1 MGNGN
6 QISNEHN
13 LQGIGYIKFFT
24 NKKAGSYLK
33 QRLAIAIQRGGA
45 TFIIGSLPARAE
57 LEGVNFTY
65 I

>member
-13 LQGIGYIKFFT
+13 LQGIGFIKFFA

-33 QRLAIAIQRGGA
+33 QRLAVAIQRGSA
-45 TFIIGSLPARAE
+45 TFILGSLPAWA
-57 LEGVNFTY
+57 GVGRG
-65 I
+65 